1 MKEYDKSMAE
11 ANEAIRLLPKQQAS
25 APVVARV
32 YVTLPAPSGT
42 ARKSPIKPSPT
53 ATRPSGSNAYSNKQ
67 EYPKALSDIGQV
79 IRPDP
84 KLPVAHISR
93 GYILLVMKEYDKAI
107 APLNRGILLDPYDR
121 SGYLYRAIAFF
132 LLNRTGAGDD
142 MKKALEIGDL
152 PRNSKAEV
160 VLVGYFAARRAGQDV
175 QAKKF
180 LDDVAARF
188 GKSDWPFPIVA
199 YLRGDLDEVNLLSAA
214 KDDSQKVQCA
224 AASPSICSRKEKRT
238 PPGTISAG

>member
-1 MKEYDKSMAE
+1 M
-11 ANEAIRLLPKQQAS
+11 IRL
-25 APVVARV
+25 
-32 YVTLPAPSGT
+32 
-42 ARKSPIKPSPT
+42 
-53 ATRPSGSNAYSNKQ
+53 
-67 EYPKALSDIGQV
+67 
-79 IRPDP
+79 DP

-199 YLRGDLDEVNLLSAA
+199 YLRRDLDEVNLLSAA
-214 KDDSQKVQCA
+214 KDDSQKVQACCCLALDLQQKGKTDA
-224 AASPSICSRKEKRT
+224 ARDHFRWVRDHARSTGLDYSILAVRGLDRMTGGK
-238 PPGTISAG
+238 